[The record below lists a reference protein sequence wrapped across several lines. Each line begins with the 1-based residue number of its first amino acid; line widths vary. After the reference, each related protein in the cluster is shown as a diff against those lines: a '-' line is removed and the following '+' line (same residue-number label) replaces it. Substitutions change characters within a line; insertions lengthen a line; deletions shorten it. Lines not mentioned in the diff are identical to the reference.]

1 MLLPLLSFLPMHFPA
16 RLLQL
21 LNAASDTQN
30 ERMVV
35 GELLDGMPRKHRV
48 RHLTGA
54 TT

>member
-1 MLLPLLSFLPMHFPA
+1 MHFPA

-21 LNAASDTQN
+21 LKAASYTQN

-35 GELLDGMPRKHRV
+35 GELLDGMLRKR
-48 RHLTGA
+48 RARRLSGA